1 MTGVPLLIYANKQ
14 DLTFS
19 MDPDEIM
26 DLINLNNIKDRQ
38 WTIVACSALTK
49 IGNIIFSYVYLK
61 GLQDGMNW
69 LVDVLK

>member
-38 WTIVACSALTK
+38 WTIIACSALTK
-49 IGNIIFSYVYLK
+49 LGT
-61 GLQDGMNW
+61 
-69 LVDVLK
+69 